1 MRTYPSMARA
11 SSAILSI
18 GVFLVALAS
27 ASAQNARE
35 HSLTATLDTALQ
47 WQDPLS
53 LTPAKLEEIYS
64 AEGFSSSPFYA
75 WSEDKKSARLARKP
89 FSNITV
95 DLTAFGGK
103 LPVEEAIIR
112 FEDGVARAI
121 EIEIAGGEA
130 EKATRELKAVLKDE
144 PTRRMV
150 SRPGLDSVSF
160 ALWDRDSVRIT
171 QAIGGA
177 RSVIRIV
184 RKQDAHLA
192 CIHSPG
198 DGTFAM
204 ICDLDF
210 LLDYPTAWQMSTDA
224 MESRFDIADQ
234 GFKEQPFFQWLS
246 ASKDRLRFARKPFT
260 NITVD
265 LRLFGGRV
273 TVDEAVVDFRNGSPA
288 IASISVYNRGDSG
301 GMSPAEFD
309 ALYKACGQSLGQAL
323 KVSPQRLQAGAN
335 SAVKTVGYQW
345 RSPFCIAQL
354 EHNDYAGKK
363 NTQPEFLRLK
373 LAAPGN
379 KDWSFGSSPTGL
391 LTSNVGRS
399 SLLKNVSK
407 NAEGDVFITGVPMV
421 DQGAKGYCVV
431 ASCQRL
437 FEYYKIACD
446 QHEMAQ
452 LAGSSAESGTSSL
465 AMEAVLDKIDNRF
478 KTRFK
483 PLISPTLR
491 RERNFRAPDGKKF
504 GEWIQEYV
512 DQGIPLLW
520 ALELGIAPEEP
531 PLQSAGQISGGHM
544 RMIIGYNQAKNQL
557 IFTDSWGAGH
567 EMKRMS
573 QTAALPVTSG
583 LYVVQPRS

>member
-452 LAGSSAESGTSSL
+452 LAGSSAETGTSSL

-491 RERNFRAPDGKKF
+491 RGRNFRAPDGKKF

>member
-273 TVDEAVVDFRNGSPA
+273 TVDEAVVDFKNGSPS

-309 ALYKACGQSLGQAL
+309 ALYKACGQSLGHAL

>member
-1 MRTYPSMARA
+1 MRTYPSTARV

-18 GVFLVALAS
+18 GVFLVAFTS

-35 HSLTATLDTALQ
+35 HSLTATLDTAIN

-53 LTPAKLEEIYS
+53 LTPPKLEQIYT

-75 WSEDKKSARLARKP
+75 WSEDKKRARLARKP

-103 LPVEEAIIR
+103 LPIEEAVIR
-112 FEDGVARAI
+112 FEDGIARAVD
-121 EIEIAGGEA
+121 IEIAGEDAEA
-130 EKATRELKAVLKDE
+130 ATRELKNTLKDE
-144 PTRRMV
+144 PTRRVV
-150 SRPGLDSVSF
+150 SRPGLDSISF
-160 ALWDRDSVRIT
+160 AIWDRDTFRIT

-177 RSVIRIV
+177 RSTIRIL
-184 RKQDAHLA
+184 RNQEAHLS

-210 LLDYPTAWQMSTDA
+210 LLDFPAAWQMSTDA

-273 TVDEAVVDFRNGSPA
+273 TVDEAVVDFKNGSPA

-309 ALYKACGQSLGQAL
+309 ALYKACGQSLGQL
-323 KVSPQRLQAGAN
+323 SKVSPQRQQPGAN
-335 SAVKTVGYQW
+335 AAVKTVGYQW

-407 NAEGDVFITGVPMV
+407 NADGDVFITGVPMV

-452 LAGSSAESGTSSL
+452 LAGSSAETGTSSL

-491 RERNFRAPDGKKF
+491 RERNYRAPDGKKL
-504 GEWIQEYV
+504 GEWIQEYIN
-512 DQGIPLLW
+512 QGIPLLW
-520 ALELGIAPEEP
+520 ALELGIAAEEP

>member
-1 MRTYPSMARA
+1 MRTYPSTARA

-18 GVFLVALAS
+18 GVFLFAFTS

-35 HSLTATLDTALQ
+35 HSLKATLDTAIN

-53 LTPAKLEEIYS
+53 LTPPKLEQLYT

-75 WSEDKKSARLARKP
+75 WSEDKKRARLARKP

-103 LPVEEAIIR
+103 LPIEEAVIR
-112 FEDGVARAI
+112 FEDGIARAVD
-121 EIEIAGGEA
+121 IEIAGEDAEA
-130 EKATRELKAVLKDE
+130 ATRELKNILKDD
-144 PTRRMV
+144 PTRRVV

-160 ALWDRDSVRIT
+160 AIWERDTFRIT

-177 RSVIRIV
+177 RSTIRIL
-184 RKQDAHLA
+184 RNQEAHLS

-198 DGTFAM
+198 DGSFAM

-210 LLDYPTAWQMSTDA
+210 LLDFPAAWQMSTDA
-224 MESRFDIADQ
+224 MESRFDIADH

-273 TVDEAVVDFRNGSPA
+273 TVDEAVVDFKNGSPA

-309 ALYKACGQSLGQAL
+309 ALYKACGQSLGQVL
-323 KVSPQRLQAGAN
+323 KVSPQRQQPGAN
-335 SAVKTVGYQW
+335 AAVKTVGYQW
-345 RSPFCIAQL
+345 RSPLCIAQL

-399 SLLKNVSK
+399 SLLKNVTK
-407 NAEGDVFITGVPMV
+407 NADGDVFITGVPMV

-452 LAGSSAESGTSSL
+452 LAGSSAETGTSSL

-491 RERNFRAPDGKKF
+491 RERNYRAPDGKKF
-504 GEWIQEYV
+504 GEWIQEYIN
-512 DQGIPLLW
+512 QGIPLLW
-520 ALELGIAPEEP
+520 ALELGIAAEEP

-544 RMIIGYNQAKNQL
+544 RMIIGHNQAKNQL